1 MVHGTPWR
9 VRCGTLFV
17 FSLLCATTPLQAQSL
32 FEGAQSLFKSAD
44 NLFGGSSQ
52 PSASQAAAAAALPPQ
67 QRTRFVIGLPKT
79 TEFEVFSL
87 SNPNRVVVQLA
98 ETKLRL
104 PEQPK
109 SAPVGLIKSFQ
120 AGLAGSDRS
129 RIIIYVT
136 EPVIVSS
143 ARIEKARDGNN
154 QHLVVEIAP
163 FVPMTASVSPP
174 VKQQVAATPTMSP
187 PPFALGGAGL
197 QPPLPRPAVSPDVQ
211 AQRAFKP
218 IIVID
223 PGHGGHD
230 SGAMKNGAVEKEI
243 TLAFSKIL
251 AKKLNATGRYK
262 VMMTREED
270 VFIPLGE
277 RVAFGEKH
285 KANLFIAV
293 HCDYADT
300 GSTAS
305 GATIYSLRD
314 SVADSLRRSQRDD
327 VASGVLSKSE
337 VEKLKRANGGDDVSL
352 VKNILSDLAER
363 EVDAT
368 HDRTGVFAKTVIA
381 NMGAST
387 AMRTKPDQQASF
399 RVLKTAQ
406 FPSVLIE
413 LAYVTNKQDA
423 ANLQSQEWREKV
435 TDSIMSAI
443 DNYFSNQVAQLPM

>member
-1 MVHGTPWR
+1 MVHGTSWR
-9 VRCGTLFV
+9 LRRGILLAFTI
-17 FSLLCATTPLQAQSL
+17 LCAHQPLQAQSL
-32 FEGAQSLFKSAD
+32 FGGIDEL
-44 NLFGGSSQ
+44 LGGSSE
-52 PSASQAAAAAALPPQ
+52 PAAAPVTTGALQ
-67 QRTRFVIGLPKT
+67 TNLQRTRFVIGLPKT

-87 SNPNRVVVQLA
+87 SNPNRVVVQVA

-109 SAPVGLIKSFQ
+109 TAPVGLIKSFQ
-120 AGLAGSDRS
+120 AGLSGTDRS
-129 RIIIYVT
+129 RVIIYVT

-143 ARIEKARDGNN
+143 ARIEKAKDGRN
-154 QHLVVEIAP
+154 QHLVVEISS
-163 FVPMTASVSPP
+163 FVPVTAGIAPP
-174 VKQQVAATPTMSP
+174 AKQQKAAMAP

-197 QPPLPRPAVSPDVQ
+197 QPPLPRPAVSPDKL

-230 SGAMKNGAVEKEI
+230 SGAMKNGAVEKDI

-251 AKKLNATGRYK
+251 AKKLTATGRFK
-262 VMMTREED
+262 VMLTRDED
-270 VFIPLGE
+270 VFIPLGD
-277 RVAFGEKH
+277 RIAFGEKN

-300 GSTAS
+300 GSAAS

-314 SVADSLRRSQRDD
+314 STADSLRRSTRGD
-327 VASGVLSKSE
+327 VASNVLSQNE
-337 VEKLKRANGGDDVSL
+337 VEKVKQASEGEDVKL
-352 VKNILSDLAER
+352 VKGILSDLAER

-368 HDRTGVFAKTVIA
+368 HDRTNVFARTVIE

-387 AMRTKPDQQASF
+387 AMRNEPDQQAGF

-423 ANLQSQEWREKV
+423 ANLQSDVWRDKV
-435 TDSIMSAI
+435 SNSILSAI

>member
-9 VRCGTLFV
+9 LRRGIVLAFTI
-17 FSLLCATTPLQAQSL
+17 LCAHQPLQAQSL
-32 FEGAQSLFKSAD
+32 FGDVGDA
-44 NLFGGSSQ
+44 LFGNSSE
-52 PSASQAAAAAALPPQ
+52 PAAAAPVTTGALQSNQ

-79 TEFEVFSL
+79 TEFQVFSL
-87 SNPNRVVVQLA
+87 SNPNRVVVQVA

-109 SAPVGLIKSFQ
+109 TAPVGLIKSFQ
-120 AGLAGSDRS
+120 AGLSGTDRS
-129 RIIIYVT
+129 RVIIYVT

-143 ARIEKARDGNN
+143 ARIEKATDGRN
-154 QHLVVEIAP
+154 QHLVVEISS
-163 FVPMTASVSPP
+163 FVPVTASVAPP
-174 VKQQVAATPTMSP
+174 AKHKSSMTP
-187 PPFALGGAGL
+187 PPFALGAGGL
-197 QPPLPRPAVSPDVQ
+197 QPPLPRPAVSPDVL

-230 SGAMKNGAVEKEI
+230 SGAEKNGAVEKDI

-251 AKKLNATGRYK
+251 AKKLTATGRFK
-262 VMMTREED
+262 VMLTREED
-270 VFIPLGE
+270 VFIPLGD
-277 RVAFGEKH
+277 RIAFGEKH

-300 GSTAS
+300 GSAAS

-314 SVADSLRRSQRDD
+314 STADSLRRSTRGD
-327 VASGVLSKSE
+327 VASNVLSQNE
-337 VEKLKRANGGDDVSL
+337 VEKVKKASDGDDVSL
-352 VKNILSDLAER
+352 VKGILSDLAER

-368 HDRTGVFAKTVIA
+368 HDRTNVFARTVIET
-381 NMGAST
+381 MGAST
-387 AMRTKPDQQASF
+387 AMRNEPDQQAGF

-423 ANLQSQEWREKV
+423 ANLQSDVWRDKV
-435 TDSIMSAI
+435 SNSILSAI

>member
-9 VRCGTLFV
+9 LRRGILLAFTI
-17 FSLLCATTPLQAQSL
+17 LCAHQPLQAQSL
-32 FEGAQSLFKSAD
+32 FGGIDAL
-44 NLFGGSSQ
+44 LGGS
-52 PSASQAAAAAALPPQ
+52 PEPAAQAPVTTGALQTNQ

-87 SNPNRVVVQLA
+87 SNPNRVVVQVT

-104 PEQPK
+104 PAQPK
-109 SAPVGLIKSFQ
+109 TAPVGLIKSFQ
-120 AGLAGSDRS
+120 AGLAGTDRS
-129 RIIIYVT
+129 RVIIYVT

-143 ARIEKARDGNN
+143 ARIEKAQDGNA
-154 QHLVVEIAP
+154 QHLVVEIAS
-163 FVPMTASVSPP
+163 FVPVTASISPAA
-174 VKQQVAATPTMSP
+174 KQKSTMSP
-187 PPFALGGAGL
+187 PPFALGAAGL
-197 QPPLPRPAVSPDVQ
+197 QPPLPRPAVSPDEM
-211 AQRAFKP
+211 ARRSFKP
-218 IIVID
+218 VIVID

-243 TLAFSKIL
+243 TLAFSKTL
-251 AKKLNATGRYK
+251 AEKLNATGRFK
-262 VMMTREED
+262 VLMTRDED
-270 VFIPLGE
+270 VFIPLGD
-277 RVAFGEKH
+277 RVAYGEKH

-300 GSTAS
+300 GSKAS

-314 SVADSLRRSQRDD
+314 SVADSLRRSTRDD
-327 VASGVLSKSE
+327 VASNVLSKGE
-337 VEKLKRANGGDDVSL
+337 VEKVKKAGGGEDVTL
-352 VKNILSDLAER
+352 VKGILADLAER

-368 HDRTGVFAKTVIA
+368 QDRTSVFARTVIET
-381 NMGAST
+381 MGAST
-387 AMRTKPDQQASF
+387 TMRNKPDQQASF

-423 ANLQSQEWREKV
+423 ANLQSEAWRDKV

>member
-9 VRCGTLFV
+9 VCRGILLSFA
-17 FSLLCATTPLQAQSL
+17 LLCAHTPLQAQSL
-32 FEGAQSLFKSAD
+32 FDGAENLLKQADSLFT
-44 NLFGGSSQ
+44 GSQ
-52 PSASQAAAAAALPPQ
+52 TAAGPSAAAPTAT
-67 QRTRFVIGLPKT
+67 QRTRFVVGLPKT
-79 TEFEVFSL
+79 SEFEVFSL
-87 SNPNRVVVQLA
+87 SNPNRVVVQVS
-98 ETKLRL
+98 ETRLRL

-109 SAPVGLIKSFQ
+109 AAPVGLIKSFQ
-120 AGLAGSDRS
+120 AGLAGTDRS

-143 ARIEKARDGNN
+143 ARIEKATDGRN
-154 QHLVVEIAP
+154 QHLVVEIAS
-163 FVPMTASVSPP
+163 FVPVTASISSP
-174 VKQQVAATPTMSP
+174 VKQQVAATPSMSP
-187 PPFALGGAGL
+187 PPFALGAAGL
-197 QPPLPRPAVSPDVQ
+197 QPPLPRPAVSPDVL

-218 IIVID
+218 VIVID

-251 AKKLNATGRYK
+251 ARKLNATGRYK
-262 VMMTREED
+262 VMMTRDED
-270 VFIPLGE
+270 VFIPLGD

-314 SVADSLRRSQRDD
+314 SVADSLRRSTRDD
-327 VASGVLSKSE
+327 VASSVLSKNE
-337 VEKLKRANGGDDVSL
+337 VEKVKRAGGSEDVSL
-352 VKNILSDLAER
+352 VKDILADLAER

-368 HDRTGVFAKTVIA
+368 HDRTGVFAKTVIET
-381 NMGAST
+381 MGTST
-387 AMRTKPDQQASF
+387 AMRNKPDQQASF

-423 ANLQSQEWREKV
+423 ANLQSEAWRDKV

-443 DNYFSNQVAQLPM
+443 DNYFSNQVAQIPM

>member
-1 MVHGTPWR
+1 
-9 VRCGTLFV
+9 
-17 FSLLCATTPLQAQSL
+17 
-32 FEGAQSLFKSAD
+32 
-44 NLFGGSSQ
+44 
-52 PSASQAAAAAALPPQ
+52 
-67 QRTRFVIGLPKT
+67 
-79 TEFEVFSL
+79 
-87 SNPNRVVVQLA
+87 
-98 ETKLRL
+98 
-104 PEQPK
+104 
-109 SAPVGLIKSFQ
+109 
-120 AGLAGSDRS
+120 
-129 RIIIYVT
+129 
-136 EPVIVSS
+136 
-143 ARIEKARDGNN
+143 
-154 QHLVVEIAP
+154 
-163 FVPMTASVSPP
+163 
-174 VKQQVAATPTMSP
+174 MSP

-197 QPPLPRPAVSPDVQ
+197 QPPLPRPAVSPDIL

-230 SGAMKNGAVEKEI
+230 SGAMKNGAVEKDI

-270 VFIPLGE
+270 VFIPLGD

-314 SVADSLRRSQRDD
+314 SVADSLRRSTRDD
-327 VASGVLSKSE
+327 VGDEVLSKNE
-337 VEKLKRANGGDDVSL
+337 VEKLKKANGKEDVGL
-352 VKNILSDLAER
+352 VKDILADLAER

-368 HDRTGVFAKTVIA
+368 HDRTSVFARTIIQT
-381 NMGAST
+381 MGAST
-387 AMRTKPDQQASF
+387 AMRNKPDQQASF

-423 ANLQSQEWREKV
+423 ANLQSDAWRDKV